1 MTYPELLL
9 EKAKWNAPMEELTEE
24 VVKMIQKFADV
35 IDEDVSMRKR
45 SEA

>member
-9 EKAKWNAPMEELTEE
+9 EKAKGNAPMEELTEE

-35 IDEDVSMRKR
+35 IDEDVRLS
-45 SEA
+45 

>member
-9 EKAKWNAPMEELTEE
+9 EKAKCNAPMEELTED

-35 IDEDVSMRKR
+35 IDEDVRLVKA
-45 SEA
+45 E

>member
-35 IDEDVSMRKR
+35 IDEDVRPPLAR
-45 SEA
+45 EA